1 MLKILIAFVSEKKIK
16 LQKEKKM
23 KTINFGVIGAAKRG
37 ALARLAHQP
46 ARGLILKAAADI
58 NDDSLK
64 NFKDWA
70 EKVGHK
76 DYIVTKDYHQ
86 ILQDSNIH
94 AVFITAPD
102 FLHEE
107 MAVDALMAGKHVY
120 LEKPMA
126 ITIEGCDRVLEAARK
141 SGSKLFVGHNMRY
154 MPFVLKMKEI
164 IDNDVI
170 GKVQAVWCRHFIN
183 YGGDAYFKDWHS
195 ERKNTTGLLLQKGA
209 HDIDVIHWLA
219 GGYSKK
225 VTAMGRLSV
234 YQDCGRREANE
245 KGIATSW
252 QNENWPPLSQNKL
265 SPIIDVED
273 HNMMLMQL
281 DNGVQCSYTQCHY
294 TPDSSRNYTFIGT
307 KGRLENIDNKSGTYI
322 NVKTTRNGDF
332 SATPDIVYSLNDT
345 NGGHGGADPKVV
357 EGFLQYLLNNVTPNV
372 SPIDARNSV
381 AAGVCATQSLR
392 GEMGMI
398 DVPPVSKEIQAYFSK
413 K

>member
-1 MLKILIAFVSEKKIK
+1 
-16 LQKEKKM
+16 M
-23 KTINFGVIGAAKRG
+23 KNLNFGVIGAAGRG
-37 ALARLAHQP
+37 GLARNAHQP
-46 ARGLILKAAADI
+46 ERGLVLKAAADVSEE
-58 NDDSLK
+58 SLT
-64 NFKDWA
+64 NFKEWA
-70 EKVGHK
+70 EKANHK
-76 DYIVTKDYHQ
+76 DYYVTKDYHQ
-86 ILQDSNIH
+86 ILADKDIH

-107 MAVDALMAGKHVY
+107 MTVNALMAGKAVY

-154 MPFVLKMKEI
+154 MPFVLKMKEL

-183 YGGDAYFKDWHS
+183 YGADAYFKDWHS
-195 ERKNTTGLLLQKGA
+195 ERKYSNSLLLQKGA

-219 GGYSKK
+219 GGFSTK
-225 VTAMGRLSV
+225 VTGMGMLSV
-234 YQDCGRREANE
+234 YQNCERRAATE
-245 KGIATSW
+245 KPITSW
-252 QNENWPPLSQNKL
+252 HNENWPPLTQNKL

-281 DNGVQCSYTQCHY
+281 NNGVQCSYTQCHY

-307 KGRLENIDNKSGTYI
+307 KGRIENIGSKHGVMI
-322 NVKTTRNGDF
+322 HVKTTRTADF
-332 SATPDIVYSLNDT
+332 SATPDIVYNISDAY
-345 NGGHGGADPKVV
+345 GGHGGADPKIV
-357 EGFLQYLLNNVTPNV
+357 EGFVQYILNNVKPKV

-381 AAGVCATQSLR
+381 AAGVCAAQSMR

-398 DVPPVSKEIQAYFSK
+398 EVPPVPKEILQYFNGLK
-413 K
+413 

>member
-1 MLKILIAFVSEKKIK
+1 MQK
-16 LQKEKKM
+16 L
-23 KTINFGVIGAAKRG
+23 NFGVIGAASRG
-37 ALARLAHQP
+37 RLARLVHQP
-46 ARGLILKAAADI
+46 ERGLFLKAAVDI
-58 NDDSLK
+58 DESSL
-64 NFKDWA
+64 NEFKTWA

-76 DYIVTKDYHQ
+76 DYYLSKDYHQ
-86 ILQDSNIH
+86 ILQDADIQ

-107 MAVDALMAGKHVY
+107 MAVDALMAGKHVF

-126 ITIEGCDRVLEAARK
+126 ITIEGCDRVLEAAKK
-141 SGSKLFVGHNMRY
+141 SGSKFFVGHNMRY

-170 GKVQAVWCRHFIN
+170 GQIQSVWCRHFIS

-195 ERKNTTGLLLQKGA
+195 ERKYSTGLLLQKGA

-234 YQDCGRREANE
+234 YQNCGRRGENE
-245 KGIATSW
+245 KGVATSW
-252 QNENWPPLSQNKL
+252 SNENWPPLSQNKL

-307 KGRLENIDNKSGTYI
+307 KGRLENIDGDGGTFI
-322 NVKTTRNGDF
+322 NVKTTRKSNF
-332 SATPDIVYSLNDT
+332 SATPDIVYSLHDT
-345 NGGHGGADPKVV
+345 HGGHGGADPKIV
-357 EGFLQYLLNNVTPNV
+357 EGFIQYILNNVTPNV

-398 DVPPVSKEIQAYFSK
+398 EVPTVSKEIQAYFSRK
-413 K
+413 KA